1 MGSCIPPI
9 RPWIWIKPHWNK
21 MKYFLYTADPGSG
34 SSACNLRLSRS
45 RTWLR
50 QLSSSSFS
58 SSSWWHSSSQ
68 RLSTLGW
75 VLLWVWILPS
85 EGTKILSNNFPFFFN
100 FKWIISTSSS
110 WHYFSLDIKSTSN
123 FYMNIKMV
131 FKLKV
136 ICRFRLGK
144 PSKRNCVF

>member
-85 EGTKILSNNFPFFFN
+85 EGTKILSNNFPVILISN
-100 FKWIISTSSS
+100 GSSQHHHHDIIFL
-110 WHYFSLDIKSTSN
+110 WTSN
-123 FYMNIKMV
+123 LLPTFIWISRWCLSWK
-131 FKLKV
+131 
-136 ICRFRLGK
+136 
-144 PSKRNCVF
+144 